1 VLVEGRG
8 VLRGGRVGLE
18 GGDALGITLAV
29 LSVLLAWGW
38 AGRPLL
44 PSLLAGL
51 ALAIAIARKAG
62 LETGEPITGEEIT
75 ALEEDALADRLR
87 RASVCAPSPGAEAP
101 GRAGPPGPRRC
112 GGHDGRR
119 RERRSGPKAAQVGVA
134 MGRGARTSRV
144 KRRTSSW
151 WTTAFPASSRRCAAG
166 CSSPSSWAPIS
177 SCAERAGRARDQ
189 GARSNPLV
197 GLLGGA
203 VALVLLLLLL
213 PPLRRLLDL
222 GPLHFPALAGRLGTA
237 LVCGALLWAS
247 RRAQRVSAL
256 AT

>member
-1 VLVEGRG
+1 MLRPEGGSGGRGHGARGTDVARETADLVLV
-8 VLRGGRVGLE
+8 
-18 GGDALGITLAV
+18 DD
-29 LSVLLAWGW
+29 SFS
-38 AGRPLL
+38 
-44 PSLLAGL
+44 SLLAAVRSGVFL
-51 ALAIAIARKAG
+51 ALLLG
-62 LETGEPITGEEIT
+62 SYFLV
-75 ALEEDALADRLR
+75 R
-87 RASVCAPSPGAEAP
+87 RA
-101 GRAGPPGPRRC
+101 
-112 GGHDGRR
+112 
-119 RERRSGPKAAQVGVA
+119 
-134 MGRGARTSRV
+134 RG
-144 KRRTSSW
+144 
-151 WTTAFPASSRRCAAG
+151 
-166 CSSPSSWAPIS
+166 
-177 SCAERAGRARDQ
+177 Q